1 MKKISLFALAL
12 TTSVAMFAQNYEK
25 TTPMARATR
34 FGIKA
39 GVNLA
44 EMRANGY
51 PAGTQPTSEMKTSMN
66 GGFLVN
72 VPLGTGGFAVQP
84 ELVYSGQGG
93 KMSTTAS
100 GTTPATHSE
109 QDLGYINLPI
119 MLQWKSQGGFFV
131 ETGPQ
136 AGYLVRAKL
145 ESGNTTSV
153 DNKDNYDKFDF
164 SWGAGLGYLSRIGL
178 GINARYNLGL
188 SNVIEDNGGNNS
200 SNDGPELKNKV
211 IQIGLFW
218 QFGAGK

>member
-25 TTPMARATR
+25 TTPMATAPR

-51 PAGTQPTSEMKTSMN
+51 ASGSQPSSEMKTSMN
-66 GGFLVN
+66 GGFFYN
-72 VPLGTGGFAVQP
+72 APLGTGGLAIQP

-93 KMSTTAS
+93 KMSTPAM
-100 GTTPATHSE
+100 GTTPATNSE
-109 QDLGYINLPI
+109 QDLSYINLPI
-119 MLQWKSQGGFFV
+119 MLQWKAPGGFFV

-136 AGYLVRAKL
+136 AGYLIRGKL
-145 ESGNTTSV
+145 ETGTTGNT
-153 DNKDNYDKFDF
+153 DNKDQFDHFDF

-188 SNVIEDNGGNNS
+188 SNVLEDNGGNNS

-211 IQIGLFW
+211 VQIGLFW

>member
-1 MKKISLFALAL
+1 
-12 TTSVAMFAQNYEK
+12 
-25 TTPMARATR
+25 
-34 FGIKA
+34 
-39 GVNLA
+39 
-44 EMRANGY
+44 
-51 PAGTQPTSEMKTSMN
+51 
-66 GGFLVN
+66 
-72 VPLGTGGFAVQP
+72 
-84 ELVYSGQGG
+84 
-93 KMSTTAS
+93 AS